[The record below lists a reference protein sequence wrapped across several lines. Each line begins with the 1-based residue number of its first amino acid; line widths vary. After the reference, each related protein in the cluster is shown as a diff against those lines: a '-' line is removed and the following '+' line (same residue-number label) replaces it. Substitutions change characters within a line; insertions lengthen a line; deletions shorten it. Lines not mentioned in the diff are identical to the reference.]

1 VSPRSEEYLD
11 SAVARLATAQAALS
25 LDPAST
31 VSLAYYA
38 AIYAARGALS
48 ERDRYAKTHKGTWHL
63 FSEEFVTAGPFDRK
77 LAGAAASLQRQ
88 REAADYDAA
97 RLSESDAA
105 AALDIAERFV
115 GAVQAMLTDG

>member
-1 VSPRSEEYLD
+1 MSPRSEEYLD

-48 ERDRYAKTHKGTWHL
+48 ERDRYAKTHRGTWHL
-63 FSEEFVTAGPFDRK
+63 FREEFVRTGPFDPK

-88 REAADYDAA
+88 REEADYDAV
-97 RLSESDAA
+97 RPSEHEAA
-105 AALDIAERFV
+105 AAVQTAERFV
-115 GAVQAMLTDG
+115 AAVQAMLANP

>member
-1 VSPRSEEYLD
+1 MASSARSSSRQD
-11 SAVARLATAQAALS
+11 A
-25 LDPAST
+25 
-31 VSLAYYA
+31 
-38 AIYAARGALS
+38 
-48 ERDRYAKTHKGTWHL
+48 
-63 FSEEFVTAGPFDRK
+63 FDRK

-97 RLSESDAA
+97 RPSESDAA